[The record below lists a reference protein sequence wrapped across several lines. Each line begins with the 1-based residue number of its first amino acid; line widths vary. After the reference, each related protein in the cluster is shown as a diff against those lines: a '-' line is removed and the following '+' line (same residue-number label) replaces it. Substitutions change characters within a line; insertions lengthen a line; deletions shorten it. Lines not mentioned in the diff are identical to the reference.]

1 MYFWTV
7 PLTLLLS
14 ASNAIAIP
22 FYWVLAI
29 VAVAAVGFVAFLNWL
44 LNRVFSGNWLR
55 FMLWLMVAGTIVG
68 AIGIGLD
75 ALL

>member
-1 MYFWTV
+1 MYFWAV

-14 ASNAIAIP
+14 AFNAIAIP
-22 FYWVLAI
+22 LYWALAI
-29 VAVAAVGFVAFLNWL
+29 VAVAAVSFVTFLNWL
-44 LNRVFSGNWLR
+44 LHRVFWGNWIR
-55 FMLWLMVAGTIVG
+55 FMFWLMVPGTIVG

>member
-1 MYFWTV
+1 MYLWAV

-22 FYWVLAI
+22 FYWALAI
-29 VAVAAVGFVAFLNWL
+29 VAVAVVGFVAFVNWL
-44 LNRVFSGNWLR
+44 LKRVFLGNMIKLL
-55 FMLWLMVAGTIVG
+55 LWLMVADTIVG
-68 AIGIGLD
+68 AIAIGLD

>member
-1 MYFWTV
+1 V
-7 PLTLLLS
+7 PSLLLLS
-14 ASNAIAIP
+14 LLIQTAISI
-22 FYWVLAI
+22 YWVLAI
-29 VAVAAVGFVAFLNWL
+29 IAVAAVGFVAFLNWL
-44 LNRVFSGNWLR
+44 LNRVFSGNWIR

>member
-14 ASNAIAIP
+14 ASSAIAIP

-44 LNRVFSGNWLR
+44 LHRVFLSNWIR
-55 FMLWLMVAGTIVG
+55 FMFWLMVAGTIVG
-68 AIGIGLD
+68 AIGFGLD
-75 ALL
+75 ALM